1 MFCERAQITLNQ
13 KIGTDIWQLRLQVPQ
28 IAAAAGAGQFVMLQC
43 GTGLDPFLK
52 RPLGIHE
59 ITAPYGFITCVYRVV
74 GRGTGLLSELPV
86 GSDITVLGPCGRPWP
101 QITAPK
107 AVIIGGGMGIA
118 PLLPLAKDLY
128 ARCNPQIYLGANTA
142 DELFALVEFAKCGN
156 LRVATL
162 DGSAG
167 VKGFVTDLLPAD
179 LSGTE
184 IFACGPMPMMK
195 AVAELASQQNIT
207 CWISL
212 EEHMGCGIGTCMGC
226 VRPIKE
232 NDSIVYKRVCR
243 EGPVF
248 NAMEVVFDD

>member
-1 MFCERAQITLNQ
+1 MISERAQITLNRQ
-13 KIGTDIWQLRLQVPQ
+13 VGIDIWQMRLQTPQ
-28 IAAAAGAGQFVMLQC
+28 IAKAARAGQFVMLQC

-59 ITAPYGFITCVYRVV
+59 IAADFGVITCVYRVV
-74 GRGTGLLSELPV
+74 GRGTGLLSKLPV
-86 GSDITVLGPCGRPWP
+86 GSQITVLGPCGRPWP
-101 QITAPK
+101 QLNAAK

-118 PLLPLAKDLY
+118 PLLPLAEDLS
-128 ARCNPQIYLGANTA
+128 ARGNTEIYLGANSS
-142 DELFALVEFAKCGN
+142 DELFALVDFAKCGN

-167 VKGFVTDLLPAD
+167 VKGFVTELLPTD
-179 LSGTE
+179 LSATE
-184 IFACGPMPMMK
+184 IFACGPLPMMK
-195 AVAELASQQNIT
+195 AVAELAARQNIN
-207 CWISL
+207 CWLSL

-232 NDSIVYKRVCR
+232 NDKIVYKRVCR

-248 NAMEVVFDD
+248 NATEVVFDD